1 MADDVSDFTRSMG
14 IATSGLRA
22 QAGRMRVIS
31 ENIANAD
38 STAQTAGGDPYRRKV
53 PTFVNQLDRVLDAKT
68 VSLGS
73 IKRDQSDFRT
83 KYEPSNPAADSN
95 GYVKYPNVNPL
106 VEMTDMRDAQRSYE
120 ANLNIISATRR
131 MIQRTLDILKA

>member
-1 MADDVSDFTRSMG
+1 MADDVGDFSRSMG

-38 STAQTAGGDPYRRKV
+38 STAQTAGGDPYRRKI
-53 PTFVNQLDRVLDAKT
+53 PTFVNQLDRVLEAKT
-68 VSLGS
+68 VSMGA
-73 IKRDQSDFRT
+73 IKRDQSDFRM
-83 KYEPSNPAADSN
+83 KYEPSNPAADQN